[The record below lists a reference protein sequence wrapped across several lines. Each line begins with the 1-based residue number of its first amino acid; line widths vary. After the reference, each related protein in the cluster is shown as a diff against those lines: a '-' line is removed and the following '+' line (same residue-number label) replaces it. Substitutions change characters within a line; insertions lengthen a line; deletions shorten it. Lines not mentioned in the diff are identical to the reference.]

1 MSESDC
7 ELPTRSETVEQVE
20 WNDRFAENI
29 PSYLSEEQTQARLRT
44 GIERGLNALWEEH
57 GRLTDIEIETEV
69 HRSRLE
75 PQCSYLEVEIEAV
88 SVRWSR

>member
-1 MSESDC
+1 MPETDS
-7 ELPTRSETVEQVE
+7 ELPTHGEVVEQVE
-20 WNDRFAENI
+20 WNDRFAQNV
-29 PSYLSEEQTQARLRT
+29 PAYLSEEQTETRLRN

-57 GRLTDIEIETEV
+57 GRLTDIEIDTEV

-75 PQCSYLEVEIEAV
+75 PQCSYLEVSIEAV

>member
-7 ELPTRSETVEQVE
+7 DLPTRSETGEQVE

-29 PSYLSEEQTQARLRT
+29 PSYLSEEETQARLRT